1 MPRATSGAARR
12 QKKNRWFEK
21 AKGNRGA
28 RRKQWRKVKQTVIR
42 SGVYAYEGRK
52 QTKRNYRSLWIT
64 RLNAACRSRGMMYS
78 RFVFGLKITGI
89 ALNRKMLSE
98 IAIHDEAAFDA
109 VFAQV
114 KAAVD
119 KHEAETAAAL
129 VA

>member
-1 MPRATSGAARR
+1 MPRATYGAARR

-28 RRKQWRKVKQTVIR
+28 RRKQWRKVKQTVVR

-78 RFVFGLKITGI
+78 RFVFGLKLSGI
-89 ALNRKMLSE
+89 GLNRKMLSE
-98 IAIHDEAAFDA
+98 IAILDEAAFDA
-109 VFAQV
+109 VFEQV
-114 KAAVD
+114 KQAIE
-119 KHEAETAAAL
+119 KHEKAAA
-129 VA
+129 